1 MEGWWVVFASF
12 GFALVSQSFGLQAI
26 DLLSSLLAN
35 FLNLIGRGR
44 TIFFTCSGVRGD
56 LWGMLGF
63 DAAAGGGVDGR
74 SLMVIFVWCIEG
86 FRL

>member
-1 MEGWWVVFASF
+1 M
-12 GFALVSQSFGLQAI
+12 GFCCELRLRVDLGELWPSVDLSPEQLVSYIAH
-26 DLLSSLLAN
+26 D
-35 FLNLIGRGR
+35 IGRGR

-74 SLMVIFVWCIEG
+74 SLMVT
-86 FRL
+86 